1 MSALVGTAL
10 GAVAAGGL
18 LLIATGLPAARRP
31 TLDDRLGPY
40 LRDTPRP
47 SRLLSQTGALTPFPT
62 AERLLRPVLSDAV
75 RLLERWVGG
84 VGLRPGQPHWTL
96 DENLSPVWRP

>member
-40 LRDTPRP
+40 LRAA
-47 SRLLSQTGALTPFPT
+47 LS
-62 AERLLRPVLSDAV
+62 
-75 RLLERWVGG
+75 
-84 VGLRPGQPHWTL
+84 GQ
-96 DENLSPVWRP
+96 